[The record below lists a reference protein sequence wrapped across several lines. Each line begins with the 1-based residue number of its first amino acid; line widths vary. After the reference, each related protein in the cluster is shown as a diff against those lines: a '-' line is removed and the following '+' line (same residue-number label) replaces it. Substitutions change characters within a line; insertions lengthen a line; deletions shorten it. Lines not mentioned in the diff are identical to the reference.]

1 MFIQHI
7 GHDFNL
13 QLSFFGRA
21 LIFRTHSFFCGG
33 AMSRTSELTRL
44 PGVAAAGL
52 FSRKG
57 FLEEF
62 EGTMTVA
69 EATEMANLC
78 SDITMNIELQGRLL
92 GRLADKA
99 AWDGQGWITFGPDM
113 AVVAIGD
120 SACMVKSGQASFNQ
134 VIRAMAESAGG

>member
-1 MFIQHI
+1 
-7 GHDFNL
+7 
-13 QLSFFGRA
+13 
-21 LIFRTHSFFCGG
+21 
-33 AMSRTSELTRL
+33 MSRTSELTKL

-92 GRLADKA
+92 GRLADQA
-99 AWDGQGWITFGPDM
+99 GWDGRGWITFGPDM

-120 SACMVKSGQASFNQ
+120 SACMVKSGQTSFNQ
-134 VIRAMAESAGG
+134 VVQAMAASAGG